1 MLTRELN
8 NIAMYCITHHT
19 VINCCT
25 ALSFCREFIT
35 CKTPESDEGVATII
49 VQVDSFTGTTRN
61 NFEYVDDPVFNDIIP
76 KNSFTS

>member
-8 NIAMYCITHHT
+8 NILYVSHITL
-19 VINCCT
+19 VMNCCT

-35 CKTPESDEGVATII
+35 CKTPESDEGVATIM

-61 NFEYVDDPVFNDIIP
+61 YVEYVSDPVFIDIMP